1 MTTRLRFVIGVFLVA
16 LVSTVTIADQ
26 AQELNRVMREKLDR
40 SKAILGAVVT
50 SDWALLDR
58 ESRALALVTRDP
70 AWVVLTDPEYLRQSD
85 AFAGSLQKLIEASS
99 QRDLDAA
106 ATAEV
111 SLTMSCVQC
120 HKYMARRRIARSG
133 RVNEDW

>member
-1 MTTRLRFVIGVFLVA
+1 MTMRLKFIIGVFLIA
-16 LVSTVTIADQ
+16 LVGAATRADQ
-26 AQELNRVMREKLDR
+26 APGLNRVMREKLDH
-40 SKAILGAVVT
+40 SKAILAAVVT

-58 ESRALALVTRDP
+58 ESRALVLATRDP

-85 AFAGSLQKLIEASS
+85 AFVGSLQKLIEASS
-99 QRDLDAA
+99 RRDLDAA

-120 HKYMARRRIARSG
+120 HKYMARRRVAR
-133 RVNEDW
+133 